1 MRIAPLVL
9 AAVAD
14 VTLASADFVTGVPTF
29 IEDAQVADPH
39 DTGTE
44 RYVSVGVLT
53 APAGQWFGLRAQLDF
68 LGVGGFTL
76 GAAGT
81 LFGRGV
87 DEAFGETFEASG
99 VGYLAYTGRL
109 SRYVKLR
116 AQLGWG
122 GAVTVQSDEATMSV
136 STTKLQIVEGSLL
149 VTARANHDWS
159 VVAGPVYQRGVT
171 DANWSSLMV
180 FVGLQ
185 RRF

>member
-1 MRIAPLVL
+1 MRMAVLVCAL
-9 AAVAD
+9 LLTPAVAR
-14 VTLASADFVTGVPTF
+14 ADYITGIPTF
-29 IEDAQVADPH
+29 VEDAHRPDPR
-39 DTGTE
+39 DTGAE
-44 RYVSVGVLT
+44 RYLTVGVLT
-53 APAGQWFGLRAQLDF
+53 APGGEWFGLRAQLDF

-87 DEAFGETFEASG
+87 DVRFGETLQASG
-99 VGYLAYTGRL
+99 VGYLAYTARL

-116 AQLGWG
+116 GQLGWG
-122 GAVTVQSDEATMSV
+122 GAVHVAADEQTMSAV
-136 STTKLQIVEGSLL
+136 TSTLQIVEGSLL

-159 VVAGPVYQRGVT
+159 VVAGPVYQRSVT
-171 DANWSSLMV
+171 GEDWSSLMV